1 MDCSAGCHKLNSKKE
16 GVVRRYL
23 LSAAAAAALL
33 SVGSAQAAATQVNFG
48 FIPFG
53 TITYTGTNL
62 GSSTALDFG
71 ASTFLT
77 NTVGSQL
84 PYADD
89 SGAYTGMPVS
99 LSQSLF
105 TYTIGQ
111 TIDVDLVK
119 TFTTGAGG
127 AAGSQGLYTATF
139 TSVTAQ
145 SSGADFLNLI
155 FAGTI
160 VGPGGFAASDIQ
172 LVNCN
177 QSGGSTAA
185 VNCSFT
191 EQGPPIRN
199 GVPEPASLA
208 LAGLA
213 LAGLAGFRR
222 LRRPD

>member
-1 MDCSAGCHKLNSKKE
+1 M
-16 GVVRRYL
+16 RRYL

-53 TITYTGTNL
+53 AITYTGANL
-62 GSSTALDFG
+62 GSSTALNFG
-71 ASTFLT
+71 ASTFVT
-77 NTVGSQL
+77 NTVGSQP

-89 SGAYTGMPVS
+89 SGAYMGMSVS
-99 LSQSLF
+99 LSQSVF

-111 TIDVDLVK
+111 TTDVDLVK
-119 TFTTGAGG
+119 RFTTGTGG
-127 AAGSQGLYTATF
+127 AAGSPGLYTATF

-155 FAGTI
+155 FDGTI
-160 VGPGGFAASDIQ
+160 VGPDGFSASDVQ

-177 QSGGSTAA
+177 QSGGPPGA

-222 LRRPD
+222 LRRPDWRS